1 MRPEPL
7 LVLGLG
13 NVLCADDG
21 LGVAAV
27 AQLAR
32 RYELGPAVRVVDGG
46 TLGLSLLGL
55 FEGVDDVLLVDAILA
70 DAAPGSLVQ
79 LEGEAVEPAARERL
93 SVHQVGV
100 ADLLDAL
107 RLLDTL
113 PRRLSLVGLVPA
125 HVELGLG
132 RSPAIERALPSL
144 VSALAAE
151 IRRRGHHVAPR
162 RSDEAQA
169 LSPGAHDAARALGL

>member
-46 TLGLSLLGL
+46 TLGL

-151 IRRRGHHVAPR
+151 IRRRGHHVAQR

>member
-1 MRPEPL
+1 MSPAPL

-21 LGVAAV
+21 LGIAAITG
-27 AQLAR
+27 LAR
-32 RYELGPAVRVVDGG
+32 SYQLGPEVRVVDGG

-55 FEGVDDVLLVDAILA
+55 FDGIDDAILVDAILA
-70 DAAPGSLVQ
+70 DAPPGSLVQ

-107 RLLDTL
+107 RLMEGL
-113 PRRLSLVGLVPA
+113 PARLSLIGLVPA
-125 HVELGLG
+125 RVELGLG
-132 RSPAIERALPSL
+132 RSAPVDRALPGL
-144 VSALAAE
+144 IETLAAE
-151 IRRRGHHVAPR
+151 IERRGHRVAAR
-162 RSDEAQA
+162 RSDD
-169 LSPGAHDAARALGL
+169 AHELAPVARDAARALGL

>member
-1 MRPEPL
+1 
-7 LVLGLG
+7 VLGLG

-32 RYELGPAVRVVDGG
+32 SYEFGREVRVVDGG

-55 FEGVDDVLLVDAILA
+55 FEGVDDVLLVDAILT
-70 DAAPGSLVQ
+70 DAAPGSLVR
-79 LEGEAVEPAARERL
+79 LEGDAVEPAARERL

-107 RLLDTL
+107 RLLDAL

-132 RSPAIERALPSL
+132 RSPAVERALPGL

-151 IRRRGHHVAPR
+151 IRSRGHRVAAR

-169 LSPGAHDAARALGL
+169 LAPVARDAARALGL